1 MLIRMVKAELK
12 YIYYEMISVSRT
24 NIIFIGLFLSLF
36 AYCSFNGKSLA
47 QYTSAES
54 YFIIQS
60 TSIYIL
66 LRMVLS
72 GISLPN
78 NVFDAELR
86 SGRCFGN
93 NGIVDAKMTTKYSI
107 RILIKAFF
115 ASILN
120 IVTMFFIMYSL
131 NLVVEIKNYILITI
145 LIMIGTLYLLSI
157 GFIINTIMRA
167 FYLKRELIIAFE
179 ILFLILYF
187 LMNEDSHLFPIT
199 ILMTQLSGV
208 LSNDILY
215 SKFLLNEIIGYA
227 LLWIAMIFFS
237 IIIVYLSNCVTSI
250 LLTRDSYGRK
260 NEK

>member
-1 MLIRMVKAELK
+1 
-12 YIYYEMISVSRT
+12 
-24 NIIFIGLFLSLF
+24 
-36 AYCSFNGKSLA
+36 
-47 QYTSAES
+47 
-54 YFIIQS
+54 
-60 TSIYIL
+60 
-66 LRMVLS
+66 
-72 GISLPN
+72 
-78 NVFDAELR
+78 
-86 SGRCFGN
+86 
-93 NGIVDAKMTTKYSI
+93 
-107 RILIKAFF
+107 
-115 ASILN
+115 
-120 IVTMFFIMYSL
+120 
-131 NLVVEIKNYILITI
+131 
-145 LIMIGTLYLLSI
+145 
-157 GFIINTIMRA
+157 MRA